1 MKRRQ
6 LAFAL
11 ALVYLWVVMVH
22 FGALV
27 FETFVV
33 YPNIFH
39 DVPQSLETAM
49 TFMAVKG
56 PHDFFPVVGS
66 LSLVAGSGAVIA
78 GWRVKSA
85 RYWLLGSLLIV
96 VAGEFLLSVV
106 YFWPRNTIMFT
117 EGLDVHSAAY
127 LQQVANEFQTGH
139 WLRFGASAVASVAS
153 FVGFLKLDR
162 HRIAH
167 ALDQEQ

>member
-1 MKRRQ
+1 MKRQR

-11 ALVYLWVVMVH
+11 ALVYLWVVMIH

-27 FETFVV
+27 FETFVI

-39 DVPQSLETAM
+39 DVPQSLETTM
-49 TFMAVKG
+49 TFMAVSG

-66 LSLVAGSGAVIA
+66 LSLLAGSSAVIA

-85 RYWLLGSLLIV
+85 RYWLLGSLLII
-96 VAGEFLLSVV
+96 VAGEFLLSVA

-127 LQQVANEFQTGH
+127 LQQVAGEFRTGH
-139 WLRFGASAVASVAS
+139 WLRVGASAVASVAS

-167 ALDQEQ
+167 AIDRDR